1 MATPVTEQVSPEEF
15 KQLLIERAIR
25 PASLE
30 DVHHTHHQRKLYR
43 HPNTGQYY
51 VQTRRK

>member
-1 MATPVTEQVSPEEF
+1 MTERLQVVSTEEF
-15 KQLLIERAIR
+15 RQLLTAKQIR

-30 DVHHTHHQRKLYR
+30 DVHGTHHQRPLFK

-51 VQTRRK
+51 VTVQ